1 MIRTCKYPWHQ
12 LPRLRGTKKT
22 SSNIPNNVNRGR
34 FLRGFSNLGGFNRNS
49 ATSEGNML
57 YKSIAAASAELD
69 CDVVVI
75 GGGHAGCEA
84 CSAAA
89 RAGART
95 VLVTQKLDTIGEMSC
110 NPSFG
115 GIGKGILVREVD
127 AMDGLCGRM
136 ADLGGVQFRIL
147 NRSKGPAV
155 HGPRAQVDRVIYK
168 RNMFEALSSHPGLT
182 LKPGSV
188 ADIILERPTDTDGL
202 HLKRLARQDSA
213 FAQASATV
221 TGVRLESGEIIRTRK
236 VVITTGTFLGGE
248 IHIGLKAFPSGRKG
262 EAASIGLSKSLKD
275 AGFRLGRMKTGTPP
289 RLDGKTID
297 YSRMPRQL
305 GDMPVTPFSFVHD
318 FVPYADNQ
326 VTCYQT
332 RTTQAAHDII
342 RANFD
347 KSIHIRE
354 TVRGPRYCPSLESK
368 IKRFSEKQSHIV
380 WLEPEG
386 LPEHTDIVY
395 PNGISNTMPE
405 DIQIQFLRQI
415 PGLENVVMTQPGY
428 GVEYD
433 HIDPRELKRNLE
445 TKRVN
450 GLYMAGQI
458 NGTTGYE
465 EAAAQGI
472 LAGANAGL
480 SAIHQV
486 SGNISGTDIPQL
498 VLDRSDGYLGVLI
511 DDLITR
517 GVEEPYR
524 VFTARSE
531 YRLTSRADNA
541 DLRLTRRAAALGLV
555 RDPSRLTR
563 LDAVEADM
571 ASAQRLLEQVVL
583 SPNSWEAK
591 FGNGTQVCRDGQLR
605 SALDMVRMGFLRD
618 DVWTGARDPENIEYG
633 RQSKPRQRQEGV
645 SIDDVVPGWSDV
657 PLSIQRRVITEA
669 MYHGYLKQ
677 QRMEVSSFK
686 REESLHLPR
695 DIDYSQIRVLSREEV
710 DRLNMIRPDTFGAA
724 KRIDGMTPGG
734 ILALLRFV
742 QRSTS
747 NSRVGSSNRSSG
759 NSSH

>member
-1 MIRTCKYPWHQ
+1 MKHQ
-12 LPRLRGTKKT
+12 RRCMSTAT
-22 SSNIPNNVNRGR
+22 
-34 FLRGFSNLGGFNRNS
+34 GGS
-49 ATSEGNML
+49 
-57 YKSIAAASAELD
+57 ASAAKSTDNLYQSAPNMAEY
-69 CDVVVI
+69 DVVVI

-89 RAGART
+89 RAGASA
-95 VLVTQKLDTIGEMSC
+95 VLVTQKVDTIGEMSC

-168 RNMFEALSSHPGLT
+168 RNMLDTLQAYAGLDI
-182 LKPGSV
+182 KAGSV
-188 ADIILERPTDTDGL
+188 ADILLDRSADLDEQA
-202 HLKRLARQDSA
+202 LKRLASQGSTSA
-213 FAQASATV
+213 VASATV
-221 TGVRLESGEIIRTRK
+221 VGVRLESGEIIRARK

-289 RLDGKTID
+289 RLDGSTID
-297 YSRMPRQL
+297 FSHMPKQL
-305 GDMPVTPFSFVHD
+305 GDLPVTPFSFIHD
-318 FVPYADNQ
+318 SVPHANDQ
-326 VTCYQT
+326 VACYQT
-332 RTTQAAHDII
+332 RTTPAVHELI

-347 KSIHIRE
+347 QSIHIRE
-354 TVRGPRYCPSLESK
+354 TIRGPRYCPSLEAK
-368 IKRFSEKQSHIV
+368 IKRFSERESHMI

-386 LPEHTDIVY
+386 LPEHTNTVY

-405 DIQIQFLRQI
+405 DIQQKFLRMI

-433 HIDPRELKRNLE
+433 HIDPRELKRTLE
-445 TKRVN
+445 TKRVI

-480 SAIHQV
+480 AAVHSKTEGETQE
-486 SGNISGTDIPQL
+486 TPQL
-498 VLDRSDGYLGVLI
+498 TLDRSDGYLGVLI

-555 RDPSRLTR
+555 RDSARLAR
-563 LDAVEADM
+563 LDAVDADM
-571 ASAQRLLEQVVL
+571 AHAHALLEGIVY
-583 SPNSWEAK
+583 SPHAWETRL
-591 FGNGTQVCRDGQLR
+591 GGSRQIGRDGAKN
-605 SALDMVRMGFLRD
+605 SALEMIRKGFLVED
-618 DVWTGARDPENIEYG
+618 LWADARDPENVAPEHM
-633 RQSKPRQRQEGV
+633 PRARKHTGGPGI
-645 SIDDVVPGWSDV
+645 SAVVPGWADV
-657 PLSIQRRVITEA
+657 PLDIRR
-669 MYHGYLKQ
+669 
-677 QRMEVSSFK
+677 R
-686 REESLHLPR
+686 
-695 DIDYSQIRVLSREEV
+695 
-710 DRLNMIRPDTFGAA
+710 
-724 KRIDGMTPGG
+724 
-734 ILALLRFV
+734 
-742 QRSTS
+742 
-747 NSRVGSSNRSSG
+747 
-759 NSSH
+759 

>member
-1 MIRTCKYPWHQ
+1 MCEY
-12 LPRLRGTKKT
+12 
-22 SSNIPNNVNRGR
+22 
-34 FLRGFSNLGGFNRNS
+34 
-49 ATSEGNML
+49 
-57 YKSIAAASAELD
+57 
-69 CDVVVI
+69 DVVVI

-84 CSAAA
+84 SAASA

-95 VLVTQKLDTIGEMSC
+95 VLVTQKIDTIGEMSC

-115 GIGKGILVREVD
+115 GIGKGVLVREVD
-127 AMDGLCGRM
+127 AMDGLCGRI

-168 RNMFEALSSHPGLT
+168 RHMLQTLESYPGLD
-182 LKPGSV
+182 LRAGSV
-188 ADIILERPTDTDGL
+188 ADILLERPTDLDERS
-202 HLKRLARQDSA
+202 LKRLASQDSA
-213 FAQASATV
+213 SAVAAATV
-221 TGVRLESGEIIRTRK
+221 TGVRLESGEIIRARK

-262 EAASIGLSKSLKD
+262 EAASTGLSKSLKD

-289 RLDGKTID
+289 RLAGSTID
-297 YSRMPRQL
+297 FSRMPKQL

-318 FVPYADNQ
+318 SVPYANDQ
-326 VTCYQT
+326 VACYQT
-332 RTTQAAHDII
+332 HTTPAVHKVIE
-342 RANFD
+342 ANFD
-347 KSIHIRE
+347 QSIHIRE

-368 IKRFSEKQSHIV
+368 IKRFSEKDSHVI

-386 LPEHTDIVY
+386 LPEHTDVVY

-405 DIQIQFLRQI
+405 DIQLKFLRLI
-415 PGLENVVMTQPGY
+415 PGLENVTMTQPGY

-433 HIDPRELKRNLE
+433 HIDPRELKRTLE
-445 TKRVN
+445 TKRVT

-480 SAIHQV
+480 AAGHDKAPDRA
-486 SGNISGTDIPQL
+486 GETPQL

-531 YRLTSRADNA
+531 YRLSSRADNA
-541 DLRLTRRAAALGLV
+541 DIRLTRRAAALGLI
-555 RDPSRLTR
+555 RDTSRLAR

-571 ASAQRLLEQVVL
+571 AQAQALLSQVVHL
-583 SPNSWEAK
+583 PHEWEAK
-591 FGNGTQVCRDGQLR
+591 LGGDRRVGRNGART
-605 SALDMVRMGFLRD
+605 SALDMIQKGFLAEDMSADSRQ
-618 DVWTGARDPENIEYG
+618 PENIAPELMPKARKCTG
-633 RQSKPRQRQEGV
+633 GPRI
-645 SIDDVVPGWSDV
+645 SDIVPGWADV
-657 PLSIQRRVITEA
+657 PLNIRRRVATEA
-669 MYHGYLKQ
+669 MYHGYLRQ
-677 QRMEVSSFK
+677 QQLEANTFK
-686 REESLHLPR
+686 REESLRLPV

-710 DRLNMIRPDTFGAA
+710 DRLSRVRPDTLGAA
-724 KRIDGMTPGG
+724 RRIGGITPGG
-734 ILALLRFV
+734 MLALLKHVR
-742 QRSTS
+742 RAADA
-747 NSRVGSSNRSSG
+747 
-759 NSSH
+759 

>member
-1 MIRTCKYPWHQ
+1 MWAAG
-12 LPRLRGTKKT
+12 RGLGKKIGVQT
-22 SSNIPNNVNRGR
+22 AYGRRYLSSQVADKDMLYRASSNT
-34 FLRGFSNLGGFNRNS
+34 
-49 ATSEGNML
+49 AD
-57 YKSIAAASAELD
+57 Y
-69 CDVVVI
+69 DVVVI

-84 CSAAA
+84 SAAAA

-95 VLVTQKLDTIGEMSC
+95 VLVTQKLETIGEMSC

-127 AMDGLCGRM
+127 AMDGLCGKM

-168 RNMFEALSSHPGLT
+168 RNMQQTLASYPGLS
-182 LKPGSV
+182 LKSGSV
-188 ADIILERPTDTDGL
+188 ADVLLERTPDKDQES
-202 HLKRLARQDSA
+202 LKRLASQDSLD
-213 FAQASATV
+213 AQTSATV
-221 TGVRLESGEIIRTRK
+221 VGVRLESGEVIRARK

-248 IHIGLKAFPSGRKG
+248 IHIGLKAFPAGRKG

-289 RLDGKTID
+289 RLDGRSID
-297 YSRMPRQL
+297 YSQMPRQL
-305 GDMPVTPFSFVHD
+305 GDMPPTPFSFVHD
-318 FVPYADNQ
+318 SVPYADKQ
-326 VTCYQT
+326 IMCYQT
-332 RTTQAAHDII
+332 RTTPEAHEII
-342 RANFD
+342 RSNFD
-347 KSIHIRE
+347 QSIHIRE

-368 IKRFSEKQSHIV
+368 IKRFSDKQSHVV

-386 LPEHTDIVY
+386 LAEHTDLVY

-405 DIQIQFLRQI
+405 DIQLQFLRTM
-415 PGLENVVMTQPGY
+415 PGLENVIMTQPGY

-480 SAIHQV
+480 AAAAAAATNNGKSEP
-486 SGNISGTDIPQL
+486 PQL

-531 YRLTSRADNA
+531 YRLSSRADNA
-541 DLRLTRRAAALGLV
+541 DLRLTRRASALGLV
-555 RDPSRLTR
+555 RDSQRLAR
-563 LDAVEADM
+563 LDSVESDM
-571 ASAQRLLEQVVL
+571 AYAQTLLEQMSM
-583 SPNSWEAK
+583 SPNAWEARL
-591 FGNGTQVCRDGQLR
+591 GEGTQVCRDGAPR

-618 DVWTGARDPENIEYG
+618 NVWDGARDPENV
-633 RQSKPRQRQEGV
+633 QVAKPRTQPQWAMRPSV
-645 SIDDVVPGWSDV
+645 SDLVSGWADLPV
-657 PLSIQRRVITEA
+657 GIRRRVITEA

-686 REESLHLPR
+686 RDENMRLPT

-710 DRLNMIRPDTFGAA
+710 DKLSLVRPDTFGAA
-724 KRIDGMTPGG
+724 KRIDGITPGA
-734 ILALLRFV
+734 ILALLRYV
-742 QRSTS
+742 QRQ
-747 NSRVGSSNRSSG
+747 GSSSAVQ
-759 NSSH
+759 

>member
-1 MIRTCKYPWHQ
+1 MWGLNTRRNCLHSCKRSMRMLRT
-12 LPRLRGTKKT
+12 RLFSTGICRLNAATLD
-22 SSNIPNNVNRGR
+22 NVGPARD
-34 FLRGFSNLGGFNRNS
+34 L
-49 ATSEGNML
+49 L
-57 YKSIAAASAELD
+57 YKSAPDMAEY
-69 CDVVVI
+69 DVVVI

-89 RAGART
+89 RAGAKT
-95 VLVTQKLDTIGEMSC
+95 VLVTQKLDTVGEMSC

-168 RNMFEALSSHPGLT
+168 RNMYQTLASYPGLT
-182 LKPGSV
+182 LKSGSV
-188 ADIILERPTDTDGL
+188 ADVLLERSAEIDTAA
-202 HLKRLARQDSA
+202 LKALASQDSTS
-213 FAQASATV
+213 AQVSAAV
-221 TGVRLESGEIIRTRK
+221 RGVRLESGEIIRARK

-248 IHIGLKAFPSGRKG
+248 IHIGLKSFPSGRKG

-297 YSRMPRQL
+297 FTHMPRQL
-305 GDMPVTPFSFVHD
+305 GDMPVTPFSFIHD
-318 FVPYADNQ
+318 TVPYANSQ
-326 VTCYQT
+326 IMCYQT
-332 RTTQAAHDII
+332 RTTPASHEVI

-368 IKRFSEKQSHIV
+368 LKRFSEKQSHVV

-386 LPEHTDIVY
+386 LPEHTDVVY

-405 DIQIQFLRQI
+405 DIQLQFLRMI
-415 PGLENVVMTQPGY
+415 PGLENVTMTQPGY

-433 HIDPRELKRNLE
+433 HIDPRELRRSLE
-445 TKRVN
+445 TKRVH

-472 LAGANAGL
+472 LAGSNAGL
-480 SAIHQV
+480 AAVFERGQA
-486 SGNISGTDIPQL
+486 GTSRGSMASEKTAPQL
-498 VLDRSDGYLGVLI
+498 ILDRSDGYLGVLI

-531 YRLTSRADNA
+531 YRLSSRADNA
-541 DLRLTRRAAALGLV
+541 DLRLTRRAAELGLV
-555 RDPSRLTR
+555 RDPSRLAR
-563 LDAVEADM
+563 LDSVEADM
-571 ASAQRLLEQVVL
+571 AHAQAILESVVL
-583 SPNSWEAK
+583 SPNAWEAK
-591 FGNGTQVCRDGQLR
+591 LGNGAQLSRDGAFR

-618 DVWTGARDPENIEYG
+618 NVWTGARDPENTG
-633 RQSKPRQRQEGV
+633 HQHMPKTKKAQGAAV
-645 SIDDVVPGWSDV
+645 SDIVPEWSGV
-657 PLSIQRRVITEA
+657 PLSIQRRVITDA

-677 QRMEVSSFK
+677 QRLEVSSFK
-686 REESLHLPR
+686 RDEGMKLPT
-695 DIDYSQIRVLSREEV
+695 DLDYSQIRVLSREEV
-710 DRLNMIRPDTFGAA
+710 DKLTLVRPDTFGAA
-724 KRIDGMTPGG
+724 KRIDGITPGG
-734 ILALLRFV
+734 ILALLRYV
-742 QRSTS
+742 QR
-747 NSRVGSSNRSSG
+747 RSS
-759 NSSH
+759 SSQPSSD

>member
-1 MIRTCKYPWHQ
+1 MLLRVHGQQRSALQSMHARWKS
-12 LPRLRGTKKT
+12 RLVSGRCF
-22 SSNIPNNVNRGR
+22 SSNGGSLSRQAT
-34 FLRGFSNLGGFNRNS
+34 SNDHDMLYNS
-49 ATSEGNML
+49 ANVSPP
-57 YKSIAAASAELD
+57 LD

-89 RAGART
+89 RAGANT

-168 RNMFEALSSHPGLT
+168 RNMLETLESYPGLT
-182 LKPGSV
+182 LKAGSV
-188 ADIILERPTDTDGL
+188 ADILLERRADIDGQA
-202 HLKRLARQDSA
+202 LKVFASQDSGS
-213 FAQASATV
+213 AQASSTV
-221 TGVRLESGEIIRTRK
+221 TGVRLESGEIIRARK

-248 IHIGLKAFPSGRKG
+248 IHIGLKAFPAGRKG

-289 RLDGKTID
+289 RLDGRTID

-305 GDMPVTPFSFVHD
+305 GDIPPTPFSFIHD
-318 FVPYADNQ
+318 CVPHADNQ
-326 VTCYQT
+326 VVCYQT
-332 RTTQAAHDII
+332 RTTPAAHDIM

-354 TVRGPRYCPSLESK
+354 TVRGPRYCPSIESK
-368 IKRFSEKQSHIV
+368 IKRFSEKQNHIV

-386 LPEHTDIVY
+386 LPEHTDTVY

-405 DIQIQFLRQI
+405 DIQVQFLRQI
-415 PGLENVVMTQPGY
+415 PGLENVTMTQPGY

-480 SAIHQV
+480 SAVHCATN
-486 SGNISGTDIPQL
+486 SNADPPQL

-531 YRLTSRADNA
+531 YRLISRADNA
-541 DLRLTRRAAALGLV
+541 DLRLTRRAAELGLV
-555 RDPSRLTR
+555 RDPSRLAR

-571 ASAQRLLEQVVL
+571 ASAQALLERVVL
-583 SPNSWEAK
+583 SPNGWQSK
-591 FGNGTQVCRDGQLR
+591 FGSGVQVCQDGQPR
-605 SALDMVRMGFLRD
+605 SALDMIRMGFLRD
-618 DVWTGARDPENIEYG
+618 DVWTGARDPENI
-633 RQSKPRQRQEGV
+633 
-645 SIDDVVPGWSDV
+645 
-657 PLSIQRRVITEA
+657 
-669 MYHGYLKQ
+669 
-677 QRMEVSSFK
+677 
-686 REESLHLPR
+686 
-695 DIDYSQIRVLSREEV
+695 
-710 DRLNMIRPDTFGAA
+710 
-724 KRIDGMTPGG
+724 
-734 ILALLRFV
+734 
-742 QRSTS
+742 
-747 NSRVGSSNRSSG
+747 
-759 NSSH
+759 

>member
-1 MIRTCKYPWHQ
+1 MLLQRTLGQHRSMRQKSQTVLSRW
-12 LPRLRGTKKT
+12 L
-22 SSNIPNNVNRGR
+22 SSRPPVPTNN
-34 FLRGFSNLGGFNRNS
+34 SS
-49 ATSEGNML
+49 T
-57 YKSIAAASAELD
+57 LD

-89 RAGART
+89 RAGARA

-115 GIGKGILVREVD
+115 GIGKGTLVREVD

-136 ADLGGVQFRIL
+136 ADRGGVQFRML

-168 RNMFEALSSHPGLT
+168 RNMIETLASYPGLT
-182 LKPGSV
+182 LKSGSV
-188 ADIILERPTDTDGL
+188 ADILLDRRTDMDSVA
-202 HLKRLARQDSA
+202 LKRLASQDSNA
-213 FAQASATV
+213 AQASATV
-221 TGVRLESGEIIRTRK
+221 AGVRLESGEIIRARK

-248 IHIGLKAFPSGRKG
+248 IHIGLKAFPAGRKG

-289 RLDGKTID
+289 RLDGRTID

-305 GDMPVTPFSFVHD
+305 GDMPPTPFSFIHD
-318 FVPYADNQ
+318 SVPYADSQ
-326 VTCYQT
+326 VLCYQT
-332 RTTQAAHDII
+332 RTTPAAHDIM

-354 TVRGPRYCPSLESK
+354 TVRGPRYCPSIESK
-368 IKRFSEKQSHIV
+368 IQRFSDKQSHVV

-386 LPEHTDIVY
+386 LPEHTDTVY

-415 PGLENVVMTQPGY
+415 PGLENVTMTQPGY

-480 SAIHQV
+480 SSVHP
-486 SGNISGTDIPQL
+486 GHDDPPQL

-541 DLRLTRRAAALGLV
+541 DVRLTRRAAALGLV
-555 RDPSRLTR
+555 RDPDRLAR
-563 LDAVEADM
+563 LDAVEADA
-571 ASAQRLLEQVVL
+571 ASAQALLERVVL
-583 SPNSWEAK
+583 SPNGWQARI
-591 FGNGTQVCRDGQLR
+591 GGDGVQVGQDGQLR

-618 DVWTGARDPENIEYG
+618 DVWAGAREPENVA
-633 RQSKPRQRQEGV
+633 QMQQPRQAERSAAG
-645 SIDDVVPGWSDV
+645 SIGELVPGWSDV
-657 PLSIQRRVITEA
+657 PLGIRRRVLTEA
-669 MYHGYLKQ
+669 MYHGYIQRQ
-677 QRMEVSSFK
+677 QREVNAFK
-686 REESLHLPR
+686 RDESLRLPP
-695 DIDYSQIRVLSREEV
+695 DIDYSLIGVLSREEIE
-710 DRLNMIRPDTFGAA
+710 RLRSVRPDTFGAA
-724 KRIDGMTPGG
+724 KRLEGITPGG
-734 ILALLRFV
+734 ILALLKYV
-742 QRSTS
+742 QRS
-747 NSRVGSSNRSSG
+747 SRKQSAAG
-759 NSSH
+759 

>member
-1 MIRTCKYPWHQ
+1 
-12 LPRLRGTKKT
+12 
-22 SSNIPNNVNRGR
+22 
-34 FLRGFSNLGGFNRNS
+34 
-49 ATSEGNML
+49 ML
-57 YKSIAAASAELD
+57 YKSAPDTAEY
-69 CDVVVI
+69 DVVVI

-89 RAGART
+89 RAGAKT

-155 HGPRAQVDRVIYK
+155 HGPRAQVDRVLYK
-168 RNMFEALSSHPGLT
+168 RSMYQTLSSYPGLT
-182 LKPGSV
+182 LKSGSV
-188 ADIILERPTDTDGL
+188 ADILLERPSSIDESSL
-202 HLKRLARQDSA
+202 RALASQDSA
-213 FAQASATV
+213 DAQTSASV
-221 TGVRLESGEIIRTRK
+221 TGIRLESGEIIRARK

-262 EAASIGLSKSLKD
+262 EAASIGLSKSLRD

-289 RLDGKTID
+289 RLDGRTID
-297 YSRMPRQL
+297 YTHMPRQL
-305 GDMPVTPFSFVHD
+305 GDMPVTPFSFIHD
-318 FVPYADNQ
+318 TVPYADSQ
-326 VTCYQT
+326 IMCYQT
-332 RTTQAAHDII
+332 RTTPAAHEII

-368 IKRFSEKQSHIV
+368 LKRFSEKQSHVV

-386 LPEHTDIVY
+386 LAEHTDTVY

-405 DIQIQFLRQI
+405 DIQLQFLRMI
-415 PGLENVVMTQPGY
+415 PGLEKVAMTQPGY

-433 HIDPRELKRNLE
+433 HIDPRELRRSLE
-445 TKRVN
+445 TKRVR

-480 SAIHQV
+480 AAAFERDQRLDG
-486 SGNISGTDIPQL
+486 SGAAGKGEVPQL
-498 VLDRSDGYLGVLI
+498 ILDRSDGYLGVLI

-531 YRLTSRADNA
+531 YRLSSRADNA
-541 DLRLTRRAAALGLV
+541 DLRLTRRAATLGLV
-555 RDPSRLTR
+555 RDPGRLAK
-563 LDAVEADM
+563 LDSVAADM
-571 ASAQRLLEQVVL
+571 ERAQALLEGVVL
-583 SPNSWEAK
+583 TPNAWEARL
-591 FGNGTQVCRDGQLR
+591 GNGTQLSRDGMSR

-618 DVWTGARDPENIEYG
+618 NV
-633 RQSKPRQRQEGV
+633 V
-645 SIDDVVPGWSDV
+645 SDVVPGWRDV
-657 PLSIQRRVITEA
+657 PLGIQRRVITDA

-677 QRMEVSSFK
+677 QRLEVSSFK
-686 REESLHLPR
+686 RDEGMRLPA
-695 DIDYSQIRVLSREEV
+695 DLDYSQIRVLSREEV
-710 DRLNMIRPDTFGAA
+710 DKLSLIRPDTFGAV
-724 KRIDGMTPGG
+724 KRIDGITPGG
-734 ILALLRFV
+734 ILALLRHV
-742 QRSTS
+742 QRRSTAS
-747 NSRVGSSNRSSG
+747 AAAPSSSTG
-759 NSSH
+759 

>member
-1 MIRTCKYPWHQ
+1 
-12 LPRLRGTKKT
+12 
-22 SSNIPNNVNRGR
+22 
-34 FLRGFSNLGGFNRNS
+34 
-49 ATSEGNML
+49 
-57 YKSIAAASAELD
+57 
-69 CDVVVI
+69 
-75 GGGHAGCEA
+75 
-84 CSAAA
+84 
-89 RAGART
+89 
-95 VLVTQKLDTIGEMSC
+95 MSC

-168 RNMFEALSSHPGLT
+168 RNMIETLESYPGLV
-182 LKPGSV
+182 LKSGSV
-188 ADIILERPTDTDGL
+188 ADILLERGEDVDGL
-202 HLKRLARQDSA
+202 AARRLASQDSES
-213 FAQASATV
+213 AQLSATV
-221 TGVRLESGEIIRTRK
+221 VGVRLESGEIIRSRK

-248 IHIGLKAFPSGRKG
+248 IHIGLKAFPAGRKG
-262 EAASIGLSKSLKD
+262 EAASTGLSKSLKD

-289 RLDGKTID
+289 RLDGRTID

-305 GDMPVTPFSFVHD
+305 GDMPPTPFSFIHD
-318 FVPYADNQ
+318 TVPHADNQ
-326 VTCYQT
+326 ISCYQT
-332 RTTQAAHDII
+332 RTTAAVHDII

-354 TVRGPRYCPSLESK
+354 TVRGPRYCPSIESK
-368 IKRFSEKQSHIV
+368 IKRFSEREGHII

-386 LPEHTDIVY
+386 LSEHTDIVY

-405 DIQIQFLRQI
+405 DIQVQFLRQI

-445 TKRVN
+445 TKRVS

-480 SAIHQV
+480 SAAHGG
-486 SGNISGTDIPQL
+486 GNTNGSEPPQL

-524 VFTARSE
+524 VFTSRSE
-531 YRLTSRADNA
+531 YRLTSRSDNA

-555 RDPSRLTR
+555 RDPARLVR

-571 ASAQRLLEQVVL
+571 ASAQALLERVVM
-583 SPNSWEAK
+583 SPNSWVAK
-591 FGNGTQVCRDGQLR
+591 FGGDVRMAYDGQLR
-605 SALDMVRMGFLRD
+605 SALDMIRMGFLRD
-618 DVWTGARDPENIEYG
+618 DVWTGARGPENTG
-633 RQSKPRQRQEGV
+633 AGQQQQRQPARPKLTRPPAARI
-645 SIDDVVPGWSDV
+645 SDVVPAWADV
-657 PLSIQRRVITEA
+657 PLEIQRRVITET
-669 MYHGYLKQ
+669 MYHGYIKQ
-677 QRMEVSSFK
+677 QEQEVSLFK
-686 REESLHLPR
+686 RDEGLRLPA
-695 DIDYSQIRVLSREEV
+695 DIDYSRIGVLSREEIEKLSAV
-710 DRLNMIRPDTFGAA
+710 RPDTFGAA
-724 KRIDGMTPGG
+724 KRIDGITPGC
-734 ILALLRFV
+734 ILTLLKYV
-742 QRSTS
+742 QRNPHSQGADQAANDGAVTQI
-747 NSRVGSSNRSSG
+747 
-759 NSSH
+759 

>member
-1 MIRTCKYPWHQ
+1 GIR
-12 LPRLRGTKKT
+12 RLARSQYRPEYSWRGLSTTVKAEST
-22 SSNIPNNVNRGR
+22 
-34 FLRGFSNLGGFNRNS
+34 LYS
-49 ATSEGNML
+49 AAL
-57 YKSIAAASAELD
+57 DIAD
-69 CDVVVI
+69 YDVVVI

-89 RAGART
+89 RTGAKT

-115 GIGKGILVREVD
+115 GIGKGNLVREVD

-155 HGPRAQVDRVIYK
+155 HGPRAQVDRVLYK
-168 RNMFEALSSHPGLT
+168 RNMQQTLSNYPGLS
-182 LKPGSV
+182 LKAGSV
-188 ADIILERPTDTDGL
+188 ADILLERPTDTDQTT
-202 HLKRLARQDSA
+202 LKRLASQESTSA
-213 FAQASATV
+213 EASATV
-221 TGVRLESGEIIRTRK
+221 VGVRLESGEIIRARK

-248 IHIGLKAFPSGRKG
+248 IHIGLKAFPSGRTG

-289 RLDGKTID
+289 RLDGRTID

-305 GDMPVTPFSFVHD
+305 GDMPPTPFSFVHD
-318 FVPYADNQ
+318 TVPYADRQ
-326 VTCYQT
+326 IMCYQT
-332 RTTQAAHDII
+332 RTTPEAHDLI

-347 KSIHIRE
+347 QSIHIRE

-386 LPEHTDIVY
+386 LPEHTDLVY

-405 DIQIQFLRQI
+405 DIQVRFLRMM
-415 PGLENVVMTQPGY
+415 PGLENVTMTQPGY

-433 HIDPRELKRNLE
+433 HVDPRELKRNLE

-465 EAAAQGI
+465 EAAAQGL

-480 SAIHQV
+480 AAAAAPKESE
-486 SGNISGTDIPQL
+486 SPPQQL
-498 VLDRSDGYLGVLI
+498 ILDRSDGYLGVLI

-531 YRLTSRADNA
+531 YRLSSRADNA

-555 RDPSRLTR
+555 RDP
-563 LDAVEADM
+563 
-571 ASAQRLLEQVVL
+571 
-583 SPNSWEAK
+583 
-591 FGNGTQVCRDGQLR
+591 
-605 SALDMVRMGFLRD
+605 
-618 DVWTGARDPENIEYG
+618 
-633 RQSKPRQRQEGV
+633 
-645 SIDDVVPGWSDV
+645 
-657 PLSIQRRVITEA
+657 RR
-669 MYHGYLKQ
+669 
-677 QRMEVSSFK
+677 
-686 REESLHLPR
+686 
-695 DIDYSQIRVLSREEV
+695 
-710 DRLNMIRPDTFGAA
+710 
-724 KRIDGMTPGG
+724 
-734 ILALLRFV
+734 LALLDTV
-742 QRSTS
+742 EAEMAHAQ
-747 NSRVGSSNRSSG
+747 GLLAKM
-759 NSSH
+759 

>member
-1 MIRTCKYPWHQ
+1 
-12 LPRLRGTKKT
+12 
-22 SSNIPNNVNRGR
+22 
-34 FLRGFSNLGGFNRNS
+34 
-49 ATSEGNML
+49 ML
-57 YKSIAAASAELD
+57 YKSAQAAPEF
-69 CDVVVI
+69 DVVVI
-75 GGGHAGCEA
+75 GG
-84 CSAAA
+84 AAA
-89 RAGART
+89 RTGAKT
-95 VLVTQKLDTIGEMSC
+95 MLVTQKLDTIGEMSC

-127 AMDGLCGRM
+127 AMDGLCGRT

-155 HGPRAQVDRVIYK
+155 HGPRAQVDRVLYK
-168 RNMFEALSSHPGLT
+168 RSMHETLKSYPGLT
-182 LKPGSV
+182 LKAGSV
-188 ADIILERPTDTDGL
+188 ADILLERPKDLDEQS
-202 HLKRLARQDSA
+202 LKVLASQESA
-213 FAQASATV
+213 NAQSSSTV

-248 IHIGLKAFPSGRKG
+248 IHIGLKAFPAGRKG

-289 RLDGKTID
+289 RLDGSTID
-297 YSRMPRQL
+297 YTQMPRQL
-305 GDMPVTPFSFVHD
+305 GDMPPTPFSYIHTS
-318 FVPYADNQ
+318 VPYADQQ
-326 VTCYQT
+326 VMCYQT
-332 RTTQAAHDII
+332 RTSPEAHEII
-342 RANFD
+342 RNNFD

-368 IKRFSEKQSHIV
+368 IKRFSAKDSHVV

-386 LPEHTDIVY
+386 LPEHTNLVY

-405 DIQIQFLRQI
+405 DIQLQFLRTM

-445 TKRVN
+445 TKRVD
-450 GLYMAGQI
+450 GLFMAGQI

-480 SAIHQV
+480 AAKHDPLQGDV
-486 SGNISGTDIPQL
+486 PQL

-531 YRLTSRADNA
+531 YRLSSRADNA

-555 RDPSRLTR
+555 RDPTR
-563 LDAVEADM
+563 LATLDRVEADM
-571 ASAQRLLEQVVL
+571 EHAQRLLKAVVL
-583 SPNSWEAK
+583 TPNAWESK
-591 FGNGTQVCRDGQLR
+591 LGSGIQVCRDGNPR
-605 SALDMVRMGFLRD
+605 SALDMVRMGFLREN
-618 DVWTGARDPENIEYG
+618 VWTGARDPENMPAKYMA
-633 RQSKPRQRQEGV
+633 KPMAEAAGPKL
-645 SIDDVVPGWSDV
+645 DELVPGWRDI
-657 PLSIQRRVITEA
+657 PIEIKRRVMTEA

-677 QRMEVSSFK
+677 QRIEVNMFK
-686 REESLHLPR
+686 RDEGMRLPT
-695 DIDYSQIRVLSREEV
+695 DLDYSQIRVLSREEV
-710 DRLNMIRPDTFGAA
+710 DKLTL
-724 KRIDGMTPGG
+724 RIDGITPGG
-734 ILALLRFV
+734 RKAS
-742 QRSTS
+742 QDQKQEASA
-747 NSRVGSSNRSSG
+747 
-759 NSSH
+759 

>member
-1 MIRTCKYPWHQ
+1 MHILAHSVRHGRVLWRPVA
-12 LPRLRGTKKT
+12 RLRRLPAP
-22 SSNIPNNVNRGR
+22 SRGVAYR
-34 FLRGFSNLGGFNRNS
+34 
-49 ATSEGNML
+49 
-57 YKSIAAASAELD
+57 AAEDVAE

-84 CSAAA
+84 CAAAA

-95 VLVTQKLDTIGEMSC
+95 VLVTQKVDTIGEMSC

-115 GIGKGILVREVD
+115 GVGKGVLVREVD

-168 RNMFEALSSHPGLT
+168 RSMLRELQSYSGLEI
-182 LKPGSV
+182 KAGSV
-188 ADIILERPTDTDGL
+188 ADILLERPPGVDAAA
-202 HLKRLARQDSA
+202 LAKLASLESA
-213 FAQASATV
+213 AAQAGAAV
-221 TGVRLESGEIIRTRK
+221 TGVRLESGEIIRARR

-289 RLDGKTID
+289 RLDGRTID

-305 GDMPVTPFSFVHD
+305 GDLPATPFSYVHD
-318 FVPYADNQ
+318 SVPYADAQ
-326 VTCYQT
+326 VPCYQT
-332 RTTQAAHDII
+332 RTTPETHAII

-347 KSIHIRE
+347 QSIHIRE

-368 IKRFSEKQSHIV
+368 IKRFSEKQSHVI

-386 LPEHTDIVY
+386 LPEHTSIVY

-405 DIQIQFLRQI
+405 DVQLRLLRTI
-415 PGLENVVMTQPGY
+415 PGLENVIMTQPGY

-445 TKRVN
+445 TKRVT

-480 SAIHQV
+480 AGAHSRAGDEH
-486 SGNISGTDIPQL
+486 GAAPQL
-498 VLDRSDGYLGVLI
+498 VLDRADGYLGVLI

-531 YRLTSRADNA
+531 YRLS
-541 DLRLTRRAAALGLV
+541 
-555 RDPSRLTR
+555 
-563 LDAVEADM
+563 
-571 ASAQRLLEQVVL
+571 
-583 SPNSWEAK
+583 
-591 FGNGTQVCRDGQLR
+591 
-605 SALDMVRMGFLRD
+605 
-618 DVWTGARDPENIEYG
+618 
-633 RQSKPRQRQEGV
+633 
-645 SIDDVVPGWSDV
+645 
-657 PLSIQRRVITEA
+657 
-669 MYHGYLKQ
+669 
-677 QRMEVSSFK
+677 
-686 REESLHLPR
+686 
-695 DIDYSQIRVLSREEV
+695 
-710 DRLNMIRPDTFGAA
+710 
-724 KRIDGMTPGG
+724 
-734 ILALLRFV
+734 
-742 QRSTS
+742 
-747 NSRVGSSNRSSG
+747 
-759 NSSH
+759 

>member
-1 MIRTCKYPWHQ
+1 MWS
-12 LPRLRGTKKT
+12 RGAR
-22 SSNIPNNVNRGR
+22 VNR
-34 FLRGFSNLGGFNRNS
+34 NLGLTLVRGRRRLS
-49 ATSEGNML
+49 TAATRDSH
-57 YKSIAAASAELD
+57 D
-69 CDVVVI
+69 FDVVVI

-84 CSAAA
+84 SSAAA
-89 RAGART
+89 RAGAKT
-95 VLVTQKLDTIGEMSC
+95 VLVTQKLETIGEMSC

-115 GIGKGILVREVD
+115 GIGKGVLVREVD

-168 RNMFEALSSHPGLT
+168 RNMQETLSSYPGLS
-182 LKPGSV
+182 LKSGSV
-188 ADIILERPTDTDGL
+188 ADILLERSSEADEQS
-202 HLKRLARQDSA
+202 LKRLASQDSA
-213 FAQASATV
+213 SAQESATV
-221 TGVRLESGEIIRTRK
+221 VGVRLESGEIIRARK

-289 RLDGKTID
+289 RLDGRNID
-297 YSRMPRQL
+297 YSQMPRQL
-305 GDMPVTPFSFVHD
+305 GDMPPTPFSFIHD
-318 FVPYADNQ
+318 SVPYADRQ
-326 VTCYQT
+326 IMCYQT
-332 RTTQAAHDII
+332 RTTPEAHDII

-347 KSIHIRE
+347 QSIHIRE

-386 LPEHTDIVY
+386 LPEHTDLVY

-405 DIQIQFLRQI
+405 DIQLKFLRMM

-445 TKRVN
+445 TKRVS

-465 EAAAQGI
+465 EAAAQGL

-480 SAIHQV
+480 AAIAPMKQESSA
-486 SGNISGTDIPQL
+486 SALPQL

-524 VFTARSE
+524 VFTSRSE
-531 YRLTSRADNA
+531 YRLSTRADNA
-541 DLRLTRRAAALGLV
+541 DIRLTRRAAALGLV
-555 RDPSRLTR
+555 RDPHRLAR
-563 LDAVEADM
+563 LDSVEADM
-571 ASAQRLLEQVVL
+571 VYAQSLLERVVM
-583 SPNSWEAK
+583 SPNVWE
-591 FGNGTQVCRDGQLR
+591 GRLGEGTQVCRDGNPR
-605 SALDMVRMGFLRD
+605 SALDMIRMGFLRD
-618 DVWTGARDPENIEYG
+618 NVWTGARDPENTVVPQAKAQPQWTM
-633 RQSKPRQRQEGV
+633 RPGV
-645 SIDDVVPGWSDV
+645 SDIVPEWAGV
-657 PLSIQRRVITEA
+657 PLGIRQRVITEA
-669 MYHGYLKQ
+669 MYFGYLKQ
-677 QRMEVSSFK
+677 QRLEVNSFK
-686 REESLHLPR
+686 RDESLRLPT
-695 DIDYSQIRVLSREEV
+695 DIDYSEIRVLSREEV
-710 DRLNMIRPDTFGAA
+710 DKLTLVRPDTFGAA
-724 KRIDGMTPGG
+724 KRIDGITPGG
-734 ILALLRFV
+734 ILALLRYV
-742 QRSTS
+742 QRQQ
-747 NSRVGSSNRSSG
+747 
-759 NSSH
+759 

>member
-1 MIRTCKYPWHQ
+1 MPLSLSLRTLGRHQ
-12 LPRLRGTKKT
+12 VVQQNKARWQARVCAKT
-22 SSNIPNNVNRGR
+22 RCLSNKEPLSSSSSSRRVS
-34 FLRGFSNLGGFNRNS
+34 L
-49 ATSEGNML
+49 EVD
-57 YKSIAAASAELD
+57 Y
-69 CDVVVI
+69 DVVVI

-84 CSAAA
+84 SSAAA
-89 RAGART
+89 RAGAKT

-168 RNMFEALSSHPGLT
+168 RNMIETLESYPGLV
-182 LKPGSV
+182 LKSGSV
-188 ADIILERPTDTDGL
+188 ADILLERGEDVDGL
-202 HLKRLARQDSA
+202 AARRLASQDSES
-213 FAQASATV
+213 AQLSATV
-221 TGVRLESGEIIRTRK
+221 VGVRLESGEIIRSRK

-248 IHIGLKAFPSGRKG
+248 IHIGLKAFPAGRKG
-262 EAASIGLSKSLKD
+262 EAASTGLSKSLKD

-289 RLDGKTID
+289 RLDGRTID

-305 GDMPVTPFSFVHD
+305 GDMPPTPFSFIHD
-318 FVPYADNQ
+318 TVPHADNQ
-326 VTCYQT
+326 ISCYQT
-332 RTTQAAHDII
+332 RTTAAVHDII

-354 TVRGPRYCPSLESK
+354 TVRGPRYCPSIESK
-368 IKRFSEKQSHIV
+368 IKRFSEREGHVI

-405 DIQIQFLRQI
+405 DIQVQFLRQI

-445 TKRVN
+445 TKRVS

-480 SAIHQV
+480 SAAHGDGV
-486 SGNISGTDIPQL
+486 ASGSEPPQL

-524 VFTARSE
+524 VFTSRSE
-531 YRLTSRADNA
+531 YRLTSRSDNA

-555 RDPSRLTR
+555 RDPARLAR

-571 ASAQRLLEQVVL
+571 ASAQALLERVVM
-583 SPNSWEAK
+583 SPNSWVAK
-591 FGNGTQVCRDGQLR
+591 FGGDVRMAYDGQLR
-605 SALDMVRMGFLRD
+605 SALDMIRMGFLRD
-618 DVWTGARDPENIEYG
+618 DVWTGARGPENTG
-633 RQSKPRQRQEGV
+633 TGQQQQQQQQRQPARPKLTRPPAARI
-645 SIDDVVPGWSDV
+645 SDVVPAWADV
-657 PLSIQRRVITEA
+657 PLEIQRRVITET
-669 MYHGYLKQ
+669 MYHGYIKQ
-677 QRMEVSSFK
+677 QEQEVSLFK
-686 REESLHLPR
+686 RDEGLRLPA
-695 DIDYSQIRVLSREEV
+695 DIDYSRIGVLSREEIEKLSAV
-710 DRLNMIRPDTFGAA
+710 RPDTFGAA
-724 KRIDGMTPGG
+724 KRIDGITPGC
-734 ILALLRFV
+734 ILTLLKYV
-742 QRSTS
+742 QRNPHSQGADQAA
-747 NSRVGSSNRSSG
+747 NSGAVTQI
-759 NSSH
+759 

>member
-1 MIRTCKYPWHQ
+1 
-12 LPRLRGTKKT
+12 
-22 SSNIPNNVNRGR
+22 
-34 FLRGFSNLGGFNRNS
+34 
-49 ATSEGNML
+49 ML
-57 YKSIAAASAELD
+57 YSAAANSVD
-69 CDVVVI
+69 YDVVVI

-89 RAGART
+89 RAGANT
-95 VLVTQKLDTIGEMSC
+95 MLVTQRLDTIGEMSC

-115 GIGKGILVREVD
+115 GIGKGTLVREVD
-127 AMDGLCGRM
+127 AMDGLCGRI

-155 HGPRAQVDRVIYK
+155 HGPRAQVDRVLYK
-168 RNMFEALSSHPGLT
+168 RNMQQTLANYPGLT
-182 LKPGSV
+182 LKSGSV
-188 ADIILERPTDTDGL
+188 ADIILERPKGADE
-202 HLKRLARQDSA
+202 HHFQQMASQESA
-213 FAQASATV
+213 AAQASATV
-221 TGVRLESGEIIRTRK
+221 VGVRLESGEIIRSRK

-289 RLDGKTID
+289 RLDGRTID

-318 FVPYADNQ
+318 SVPLAENQ
-326 VTCYQT
+326 IYCHQT
-332 RTTQAAHDII
+332 RTTPEAHEII

-347 KSIHIRE
+347 QSIHIRE

-368 IKRFSEKQSHIV
+368 IKRFSEKKSHIV

-386 LPEHTDIVY
+386 LPEHTNLVY

-405 DIQIQFLRQI
+405 DIQIRFLRTI
-415 PGLENVVMTQPGY
+415 PGLEGVSMVQPGY

-450 GLYMAGQI
+450 GLFMAGQI

-480 SAIHQV
+480 AAVHA
-486 SGNISGTDIPQL
+486 GKPNDHTLDPPQL

-531 YRLTSRADNA
+531 YRLSSRADNA

-555 RDPSRLTR
+555 RDPSRLAK
-563 LDAVEADM
+563 LDAVDADM
-571 ASAQRLLEQVVL
+571 SHALSLLEKVVL
-583 SPNSWEAK
+583 SPNAWEARLS
-591 FGNGTQVCRDGQLR
+591 NGVQVCRDGVAR
-605 SALDMVRMGFLRD
+605 SALDMIRMGFLREEE
-618 DVWTGARDPENIEYG
+618 VWAGARDPENTG
-633 RQSKPRQRQEGV
+633 TAAPRHETLQATGPRVAEL
-645 SIDDVVPGWSDV
+645 VPGWSDLPV
-657 PLSIQRRVITEA
+657 GIRRRVVTEA

-677 QRMEVSSFK
+677 QRAEVSMFK
-686 REESLHLPR
+686 RDESMRLPA

-710 DRLNMIRPDTFGAA
+710 DKLSLVRPDTFGAA
-724 KRIDGMTPGG
+724 RRIDGITPGG
-734 ILALLRFV
+734 MLALLRHV
-742 QRSTS
+742 QRDKPPSAVD
-747 NSRVGSSNRSSG
+747 RIRLPEALEA
-759 NSSH
+759 

>member
-1 MIRTCKYPWHQ
+1 MLY
-12 LPRLRGTKKT
+12 
-22 SSNIPNNVNRGR
+22 
-34 FLRGFSNLGGFNRNS
+34 NS
-49 ATSEGNML
+49 AN
-57 YKSIAAASAELD
+57 ASLSLD

-89 RAGART
+89 RAGAKA

-168 RNMFEALSSHPGLT
+168 RNMLETLESYPGLT
-182 LKPGSV
+182 LKSGSV
-188 ADIILERPTDTDGL
+188 ADILLERPTDIDSL
-202 HLKRLARQDSA
+202 ALKRLASQDSSS
-213 FAQASATV
+213 AQASSTV
-221 TGVRLESGEIIRTRK
+221 TGVRLESGEIIRARK

-248 IHIGLKAFPSGRKG
+248 IHIGLKAFPAGRKG

-289 RLDGKTID
+289 RLDGRTID
-297 YSRMPRQL
+297 YSCMPKQL
-305 GDMPVTPFSFVHD
+305 GDIPPTPFSFIHD
-318 FVPYADNQ
+318 SVPHADNQ
-326 VTCYQT
+326 VLCYQT
-332 RTTQAAHDII
+332 RTTSGAHDII

-354 TVRGPRYCPSLESK
+354 TVRGPRYCPSIESK
-368 IKRFSEKQSHIV
+368 IKRFSEKESHVI
-380 WLEPEG
+380 WIEPEG
-386 LPEHTDIVY
+386 LPEHTDTVY

-405 DIQIQFLRQI
+405 DVQIQFLRQI
-415 PGLENVVMTQPGY
+415 PGLENVTMTQPGY

-480 SAIHQV
+480 SAVHRP
-486 SGNISGTDIPQL
+486 SSDGSDAKPPQL
-498 VLDRSDGYLGVLI
+498 ELDRSDGYLGVLI

-555 RDPSRLTR
+555 RDPSRLAR
-563 LDAVEADM
+563 LDSVEADV
-571 ASAQRLLEQVVL
+571 ATAQALLERVVL
-583 SPNSWEAK
+583 SPNNWQAK
-591 FGNGTQVCRDGQLR
+591 FGSGVQVCHDGQLR
-605 SALDMVRMGFLRD
+605 SAFDMVRMGFLRD
-618 DVWTGARDPENIEYG
+618 NVWAGARDPENAEPS
-633 RQSKPRQRQEGV
+633 QQTQQPRQGRPAARSV
-645 SIDDVVPGWSDV
+645 SDFVPEWSDV
-657 PLSIQRRVITEA
+657 PLGIRRRVITET
-669 MYHGYLKQ
+669 MYLGYIQRQ
-677 QRMEVSSFK
+677 QREVTSFK
-686 REESLHLPR
+686 RDESLQLPT

-710 DRLNMIRPDTFGAA
+710 DKLSSVRPDTFGAA
-724 KRIDGMTPGG
+724 KRLDGITPGG
-734 ILALLRFV
+734 ILALLKYVRRNGHKHNV
-742 QRSTS
+742 AS
-747 NSRVGSSNRSSG
+747 
-759 NSSH
+759 

>member
-1 MIRTCKYPWHQ
+1 
-12 LPRLRGTKKT
+12 
-22 SSNIPNNVNRGR
+22 
-34 FLRGFSNLGGFNRNS
+34 
-49 ATSEGNML
+49 ML
-57 YKSIAAASAELD
+57 YSWRLARQGRALRRPAAWLRRLATTSAAKPAGTAYRAAEDVAD

-84 CSAAA
+84 CAAAA

-95 VLVTQKLDTIGEMSC
+95 VLVTQKTSTIGEMSC

-115 GIGKGILVREVD
+115 GVGKGVLVREVD

-168 RNMFEALSSHPGLT
+168 RNMLQTLQSYPGLAI
-182 LKPGSV
+182 KEGSV
-188 ADIILERPTDTDGL
+188 ADILLERAPGVDDTA
-202 HLKRLARQDSA
+202 RAQLASQESA
-213 FAQASATV
+213 AAEAGAAV
-221 TGVRLESGEIIRTRK
+221 VGVRLESGETIRARR

-289 RLDGKTID
+289 RLDGRTID

-305 GDMPVTPFSFVHD
+305 GDLPPTPFSFIHD
-318 FVPYADNQ
+318 SVPNAHAQ
-326 VTCYQT
+326 VVCYQT
-332 RTTQAAHDII
+332 RTTPEGHAII

-347 KSIHIRE
+347 QSIHIRE

-368 IKRFSEKQSHIV
+368 IKRFSERQSHMI

-386 LPEHTDIVY
+386 LPEHTNTIY

-405 DIQIQFLRQI
+405 DVQVQFLRTI
-415 PGLENVVMTQPGY
+415 PGFEHVVMTQPGY

-433 HIDPRELKRNLE
+433 HIDPRELRRSLE
-445 TKRVN
+445 TKRVT

-480 SAIHQV
+480 AAVHTRTGGTLSAM
-486 SGNISGTDIPQL
+486 PQL
-498 VLDRSDGYLGVLI
+498 ILDRADGYLGVLI

-531 YRLTSRADNA
+531 YRLSSRADNA
-541 DLRLTRRAAALGLV
+541 DLRLTRRAAELGLV
-555 RDPSRLTR
+555 RDSGRLAR
-563 LDAVEADM
+563 LAAVEADM
-571 ASAQRLLEQVVL
+571 AQAQAILEAAVDT
-583 SPNSWEAK
+583 PNGWAAK
-591 FGNGTQVCRDGQLR
+591 LGDGVAMVRDGVRR
-605 SALDMVRMGFLRD
+605 SALELVRRGFLRED
-618 DVWTGARDPENIEYG
+618 DAWAGARDPENMEQPLPPYKARGPQIAA
-633 RQSKPRQRQEGV
+633 
-645 SIDDVVPGWSDV
+645 VVPGWADV
-657 PLSIQRRVITEA
+657 PLGIRRRVLTEA
-669 MYHGYLKQ
+669 MYDWHLQ
-677 QRMEVSSFK
+677 QQQADVNLFR
-686 REESLHLPR
+686 REESMRLPA
-695 DIDYSQIRVLSREEV
+695 DIDYAQIGTLSLEEV
-710 DRLNMIRPDTFGAA
+710 ERLSAVRPDTFGAA
-724 KRIDGMTPGG
+724 KRIDGITPGG
-734 ILALLRFV
+734 IIALLKHV
-742 QRSTS
+742 QRQQAA
-747 NSRVGSSNRSSG
+747 RV
-759 NSSH
+759 

>member
-1 MIRTCKYPWHQ
+1 
-12 LPRLRGTKKT
+12 
-22 SSNIPNNVNRGR
+22 
-34 FLRGFSNLGGFNRNS
+34 
-49 ATSEGNML
+49 
-57 YKSIAAASAELD
+57 
-69 CDVVVI
+69 
-75 GGGHAGCEA
+75 
-84 CSAAA
+84 
-89 RAGART
+89 
-95 VLVTQKLDTIGEMSC
+95 MSC

-168 RNMFEALSSHPGLT
+168 RNMLETLESYPGLT
-182 LKPGSV
+182 LKAGSV
-188 ADIILERPTDTDGL
+188 ADILLERRADIDGQA
-202 HLKRLARQDSA
+202 LKVFASQDSGS
-213 FAQASATV
+213 AQASSTV
-221 TGVRLESGEIIRTRK
+221 TGVRLESGEIIRAKK

-248 IHIGLKAFPSGRKG
+248 IHIGLKAFPAGRKG

-289 RLDGKTID
+289 RLDGRTID

-305 GDMPVTPFSFVHD
+305 GDIPPTPFSFIHD
-318 FVPYADNQ
+318 YVPHADNQ
-326 VTCYQT
+326 VLCYQT
-332 RTTQAAHDII
+332 RTTPAAHDIM

-354 TVRGPRYCPSLESK
+354 TVRGPRYCPSIESK
-368 IKRFSEKQSHIV
+368 IKRFSEKQNHII

-386 LPEHTDIVY
+386 LPEHTDTVY

-405 DIQIQFLRQI
+405 DIQVQFLRQI
-415 PGLENVVMTQPGY
+415 PGLENVNMTQPGY

-480 SAIHQV
+480 SAVHCAAGSNV
-486 SGNISGTDIPQL
+486 DPPQL

-531 YRLTSRADNA
+531 YRLISRADNA

-555 RDPSRLTR
+555 RDPIRLAR

-571 ASAQRLLEQVVL
+571 ASAQALLERVVL
-583 SPNSWEAK
+583 SPNSWQSR
-591 FGNGTQVCRDGQLR
+591 FGGGVQVCHDGQPR
-605 SALDMVRMGFLRD
+605 SALDMIRMGFLRD
-618 DVWTGARDPENIEYG
+618 DVWTGARDPENIDASEQTRS
-633 RQSKPRQRQEGV
+633 RQARPAAGSVG
-645 SIDDVVPGWSDV
+645 DFVPGWSEV
-657 PLSIQRRVITEA
+657 PLGIRRRVVTET
-669 MYHGYLKQ
+669 MYRGYIKRQ
-677 QRMEVSSFK
+677 QREVNSFK
-686 REESLHLPR
+686 HDESLRLPA
-695 DIDYSQIRVLSREEV
+695 DIDYSTIRVLSREEV
-710 DRLNMIRPDTFGAA
+710 DRLSFVRPDT
-724 KRIDGMTPGG
+724 
-734 ILALLRFV
+734 
-742 QRSTS
+742 
-747 NSRVGSSNRSSG
+747 
-759 NSSH
+759 